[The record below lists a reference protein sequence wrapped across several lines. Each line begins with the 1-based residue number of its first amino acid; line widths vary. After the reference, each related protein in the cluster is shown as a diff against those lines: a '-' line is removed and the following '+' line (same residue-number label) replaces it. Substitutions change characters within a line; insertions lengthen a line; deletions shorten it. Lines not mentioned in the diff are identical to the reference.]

1 MSQQLWEDA
10 TAHTSIICKQCH
22 NDNLISFATFVS
34 SNYQFEKDLTNSD
47 IKSLKVKHKK
57 ENINMPTKSDIVNSA
72 YFAKMWR

>member
-1 MSQQLWEDA
+1 MSQYLWEDA

-34 SNYQFEKDLTNSD
+34 SNYQFEKDLKD
-47 IKSLKVKHKK
+47 
-57 ENINMPTKSDIVNSA
+57 MPTKSDIVNSA